1 MALDSMR
8 GKANPLLEKMSKP
21 FMRFNPN
28 TLTIISLSLRS
39 WQEYLLH

>member
-8 GKANPLLEKMSKP
+8 GTVNPILDKLSKP

-28 TLTIISLSLRS
+28 TLTEVSFLFAVLAGV
-39 WQEYLLH
+39 L